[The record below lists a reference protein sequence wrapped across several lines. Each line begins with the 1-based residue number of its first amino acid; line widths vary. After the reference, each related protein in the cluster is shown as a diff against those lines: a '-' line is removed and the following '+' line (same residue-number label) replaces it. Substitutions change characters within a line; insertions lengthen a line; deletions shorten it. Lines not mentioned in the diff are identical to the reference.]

1 MDKQELFNKSYYEY
15 MNMRHEIEEM
25 AVEASINKDKLYYGY
40 DVILQLSLLEMIALD
55 NTISEIEVEFVSKII
70 DDNDLMKI
78 LSKKTGTKIGWSMLK
93 NKKDSKKFLHQVKS
107 AFLMDMVSFISLFI
121 STDYQT
127 REDYLNRLKGNIY
140 LICQNILEVDGFDP
154 KEKDAYKTLD
164 KTIFKKMD
172 DLKKITYKSE
182 DIKVGAV
189 S

>member
-1 MDKQELFNKSYYEY
+1 
-15 MNMRHEIEEM
+15 
-25 AVEASINKDKLYYGY
+25 
-40 DVILQLSLLEMIALD
+40 
-55 NTISEIEVEFVSKII
+55 
-70 DDNDLMKI
+70 
-78 LSKKTGTKIGWSMLK
+78 
-93 NKKDSKKFLHQVKS
+93 
-107 AFLMDMVSFISLFI
+107 MDMVSFISLFI